1 MIPFKWGHHLSRV
14 LLSLSTT
21 ASWLHFLAFPEFPY
35 IHYLLNT
42 YFLLYLPPQ
51 SVLWASIDIIVILW
65 WYVMP
70 IWTLTDYFAYINCFW
85 LVPGVCVQRVIFGL
99 ALTHC
104 SSWIAKS
111 KIWRRYSVLNVST
124 HSGCLWTIYRKF
136 EQLALQLV
144 RVLETI
150 QSTLL

>member
-1 MIPFKWGHHLSRV
+1 MGTSSVKALVIFPLRI
-14 LLSLSTT
+14 T
-21 ASWLHFLAFPEFPY
+21 ASWVHFLALPEFPY
-35 IHYLLNT
+35 IHYPLNT

-51 SVLWASIDIIVILW
+51 ICSMGINWYCCHIVT
-65 WYVMP
+65 

-85 LVPGVCVQRVIFGL
+85 LLPGVCVQRVIFGL

-111 KIWRRYSVLNVST
+111 KIWRRYSVLNVLT
-124 HSGCLWTIYRKF
+124 HFAFLWTIYRKF
-136 EQLALQLV
+136 EQLALQLA
-144 RVLETI
+144 RVHKTI